1 MTRRPLIISIIVIC
15 YFLSPVSS
23 ILLGSIINRIPLFG
37 PHNIFT
43 RLPITDILI
52 LFVYPIS
59 AAAIYSIKK
68 WGWYLFLACSLILIS
83 YNIFVY
89 NLSPRYSLLI
99 LIVLN
104 VILAIVAGI
113 FFRKHIIAPYFNPRL
128 RWWETEPRYK
138 IEIHADIISDKNVLT
153 GEILDISNSGFFM
166 SLDQNLT
173 IGRIYKFNLKCL
185 KCSVEVNGK
194 VMRKASQKEKL
205 NGYGV
210 MFVKLTDEEKMGINA
225 LMNDLEKGGTRDFS
239 REGEGTVPAG
249 SEAAERTHQRKTAA
263 RYKLLHEAI
272 LTSEKENIQC
282 EIVNISKNGC
292 FVKAG
297 QDIPDGITFRIKL
310 RCIKLEIEMKIEI
323 KRKTE
328 YRGVYSYA
336 IKFISATKQDRK
348 IVNMIIRKYKKIGAR
363 DRLKDSS
370 PVSEEVIDRYVVNTP
385 YRTVLFFRKLL
396 YLYKHLL
403 IKI

>member
-1 MTRRPLIISIIVIC
+1 MPRRPLIISIIVIC
-15 YFLSPVSS
+15 YVLSPVSS
-23 ILLGSIINRIPLFG
+23 ILLGSIINRIPIFG
-37 PHNIFT
+37 VHNIFT

-89 NLSPRYSLLI
+89 NLSPRYSFLI

-138 IEIHADIISDKNVLT
+138 IEIHAEIISGKNALT

-173 IGRIYKFNLKCL
+173 VGRIYKFNLKCL

-194 VMRKASQKEKL
+194 VMRKASRKEEL

-210 MFVKLTDEEKMGINA
+210 MFVKLTDAEKMGINA
-225 LMNDLEKGGTRDFS
+225 LIKDLEKGGARDFS
-239 REGEGTVPAG
+239 REGDGAVPAG
-249 SEAAERTHQRKTAA
+249 SEAAELTHQRKTAA

-282 EIVNISKNGC
+282 KIVNISKDGC
-292 FVKAG
+292 FVTAG
-297 QDIPDGITFRIKL
+297 QDIPDGVTFRMKL
-310 RCIKLEIEMKIEI
+310 RCIKLEIEMEIEI

-328 YRGVYSYA
+328 YRGVHSYA
-336 IKFISATKQDRK
+336 IKFINATKQERQ
-348 IVNMIIRKYKKIGAR
+348 IINMIIRKYKKIGAR
-363 DRLKDSS
+363 DRIKDSN
-370 PVSEEVIDRYVVNTP
+370 PVSDEVIDRYVADTP
-385 YRTVLFFRKLL
+385 YRIVLFFRKLVL
-396 YLYKHLL
+396 KDVR
-403 IKI
+403 

>member
-1 MTRRPLIISIIVIC
+1 MPRRPLIISIIVIC
-15 YFLSPVSS
+15 YVLSPVSS

-37 PHNIFT
+37 AHNIFT

-89 NLSPRYSLLI
+89 YLSPRYSFLI

-138 IEIHADIISDKNVLT
+138 IEIHADIIFGKNVLT

-166 SLDQNLT
+166 SLDQDLT
-173 IGRIYKFNLKCL
+173 VGRVFKFNLKCL

-194 VMRKASQKEKL
+194 VMRKSSRKEEL

-210 MFVKLTDEEKMGINA
+210 MFVKLTDAEKMGINA
-225 LMNDLEKGGTRDFS
+225 LIKDLEKGGARDFS
-239 REGEGTVPAG
+239 REGDGAVPAG
-249 SEAAERTHQRKTAA
+249 SEAAELTHQRKTAA

-272 LTSEKENIQC
+272 LTGEKENIQC
-282 EIVNISKNGC
+282 KIVNISKDGC
-292 FVKAG
+292 FVTAG
-297 QDIPDGITFRIKL
+297 QDIPDGVTFRMKL

-336 IKFISATKQDRK
+336 IKFINATKQERQ
-348 IVNMIIRKYKKIGAR
+348 IINMIIRKYKKIGAR
-363 DRLKDSS
+363 DRIKDSS
-370 PVSEEVIDRYVVNTP
+370 AVDDEVIDRYVANTP
-385 YRTVLFFRKLL
+385 YRIVLFFRKLVL
-396 YLYKHLL
+396 KDVS
-403 IKI
+403 

>member
-138 IEIHADIISDKNVLT
+138 IEIHADIISGKNVLT

-385 YRTVLFFRKLL
+385 YRTVLFFKKLL

>member
-1 MTRRPLIISIIVIC
+1 MPRRPLIISIIVIC
-15 YFLSPVSS
+15 YVLSPVSS

-37 PHNIFT
+37 AHNIFT

-89 NLSPRYSLLI
+89 NLSPRYSFLI

-138 IEIHADIISDKNVLT
+138 IEIHAEIISGKNALN

-166 SLDQNLT
+166 SLDQDLT
-173 IGRIYKFNLKCL
+173 VGRIYKFNLKCL
-185 KCSVEVNGK
+185 KCSVEANGK
-194 VMRKASQKEKL
+194 VMRKASRKEEL

-210 MFVKLTDEEKMGINA
+210 MFVKLTDTEKMGINA
-225 LMNDLEKGGTRDFS
+225 LIKYLEKGGARDFS
-239 REGEGTVPAG
+239 REGEGAVPAG
-249 SEAAERTHQRKTAA
+249 SEAAELTRKRKTAA

-282 EIVNISKNGC
+282 KIVNISKDGC
-292 FVKAG
+292 FVTAG
-297 QDIPDGITFRIKL
+297 HDIPDGVTFRMKL
-310 RCIKLEIEMKIEI
+310 RCIKLEIEMEIEI

-328 YRGVYSYA
+328 YRGVHSYA
-336 IKFISATKQDRK
+336 IKFINATKQERQ
-348 IVNMIIRKYKKIGAR
+348 IINMIIRKYKKIGAR
-363 DRLKDSS
+363 DRIKDSN
-370 PVSEEVIDRYVVNTP
+370 PVSDEVIDRYVANTP
-385 YRTVLFFRKLL
+385 YRIVLFFRKLVL
-396 YLYKHLL
+396 KDVR
-403 IKI
+403 

>member
-1 MTRRPLIISIIVIC
+1 MPRRPLIISIIVIC
-15 YFLSPVSS
+15 YVLSPVSS
-23 ILLGSIINRIPLFG
+23 ILLGSIINRIPIFG
-37 PHNIFT
+37 AHNIFT

-89 NLSPRYSLLI
+89 NLSPRYSFLI

-138 IEIHADIISDKNVLT
+138 IEIHAEIISGKNALT

-166 SLDQNLT
+166 SLDQDLT
-173 IGRIYKFNLKCL
+173 VGRIYNFNLKCL

-194 VMRKASQKEKL
+194 VMRKASRKEEL

-210 MFVKLTDEEKMGINA
+210 MFVKLTDAEKMGINA
-225 LMNDLEKGGTRDFS
+225 LIKDLEKGGARDFS
-239 REGEGTVPAG
+239 RGGEGAVPAG
-249 SEAAERTHQRKTAA
+249 SEAAELTHQRKTAA

-272 LTSEKENIQC
+272 LTGEKENIQC
-282 EIVNISKNGC
+282 KIVNISKDGC
-292 FVKAG
+292 FVTAG
-297 QDIPDGITFRIKL
+297 QDIPGGVTFRMKL
-310 RCIKLEIEMKIEI
+310 RCIKLEIEMEIEI
-323 KRKTE
+323 KRKAE

-336 IKFISATKQDRK
+336 IKFINATKQERQ
-348 IVNMIIRKYKKIGAR
+348 IINMIIRKYKKIGAQ
-363 DRLKDSS
+363 DRLKDSN
-370 PVSEEVIDRYVVNTP
+370 PVSDAVIDRYVANTP
-385 YRTVLFFRKLL
+385 YRIVLFFRKLVL
-396 YLYKHLL
+396 KDVR
-403 IKI
+403 

>member
-15 YFLSPVSS
+15 YVLSPVSS
-23 ILLGSIINRIPLFG
+23 IFLSSIINRIPLFG
-37 PHNIFT
+37 AHNIFT

-89 NLSPRYSLLI
+89 YLSPRYSLLI

-138 IEIHADIISDKNVLT
+138 IEIHADIIFGKNVLT

-166 SLDQNLT
+166 SLDQDLT
-173 IGRIYKFNLKCL
+173 VGRVFKFNLKCL

-194 VMRKASQKEKL
+194 VMRKSSRKEEL

-210 MFVKLTDEEKMGINA
+210 MFVKLTDAEKMGINA
-225 LMNDLEKGGTRDFS
+225 LIKDLEKGGARDFS
-239 REGEGTVPAG
+239 REGDGAVPAG
-249 SEAAERTHQRKTAA
+249 SEAAELTHQRKTAA

-282 EIVNISKNGC
+282 KIVNISKDGC
-292 FVKAG
+292 FVTAG

-336 IKFISATKQDRK
+336 IKFISATKQDKK

-385 YRTVLFFRKLL
+385 YRTVLFFKKLL